1 MNTFSISAK
10 AALNQRS
17 GVRLRWNEM
26 HVSKATAAHRELPGL
41 LEADLDFYRAEP
53 FRGYRPQLGI
63 ESENEQTIWLTD
75 HGRRIA
81 LVDKHDCLIDLF
93 EFEPGR
99 PRLLNPQRPAV
110 YHAPTLLGA
119 RLTLAQWIGAQSRT
133 SATWKLMIEKST
145 DRISLTIAETWQEP
159 ARHSVKRL
167 ELGVHPR
174 FGYVIFTFDEVRSA
188 EPAGLELY
196 NFLVKGL
203 THHQPAKRR
212 FPLVVWH
219 SPSRGLLK
227 WTSNL
232 VALRCAG
239 HQDRDFARN
248 LGSNGWL
255 GFLGEPDWNPIFA
268 LGEASWPCTL
278 STCDNLLDEH
288 FCFAPAPAPPGNEQ
302 ILTCRGALLALPGAV
317 ADRLIERATVNDL
330 LADQPNPAWPHC
342 GSPRLRPFCLNQLC
356 DFENS
361 IPLDEYYRGQYWC
374 AIENGE
380 EWATLSDEKAHSGH
394 WALRLRVRPAEGEKS
409 LSPLGSTMWLE
420 AGRSYRLSAYVC
432 YAGTKPGQFRL
443 GVSQAYF
450 SSAEN
455 REPKVARCAATG
467 TTAWRRLELMFTALP
482 HDPCAVVQLV
492 ASGHGHW
499 FIDDVLL
506 EEIPIERTGT

>member
-1 MNTFSISAK
+1 M
-10 AALNQRS
+10 
-17 GVRLRWNEM
+17 RLRWNEAHM
-26 HVSKATAAHRELPGL
+26 SKAIAEQRGLPGL
-41 LEADLDFYRAEP
+41 LEADLAFHRAEP
-53 FRGYRPQLGI
+53 FRDYRPQFGV
-63 ESENEQTIWLTD
+63 ESQDEQTLWITD

-81 LVDKHDCLIDLF
+81 LVDQRDCLIDLF

-99 PRLLNPQRPAV
+99 PRLSNPQKPAV

-119 RLTLAQWIGAQSRT
+119 RLTLAQWIGKQGRT
-133 SATWKLMIEKST
+133 SATWELAITVALE
-145 DRISLTIAETWQEP
+145 RIMLAVTEAWLRP

-174 FGYVIFTFDEVRSA
+174 FGYMIYTFDEVRSS

-203 THHQPAKRR
+203 AHHHPAKRR
-212 FPLVVWH
+212 FPLVVWR

-232 VALRCAG
+232 VSLRCAG
-239 HQDRDFARN
+239 HQDRKFARN
-248 LGSNGWL
+248 LGANGWL
-255 GFLGEPDWNPIFA
+255 GFLGEPDWNPVFA
-268 LGEASWPCTL
+268 LSAASRPCTL

-288 FCFAPAPAPPGNEQ
+288 FCFAPAPAQPGNED

-317 ADRLIERATVNDL
+317 ADRLIERAAVNDL
-330 LADQPNPAWPHC
+330 LADQPNPAWPYSV
-342 GSPRLRPFCLNQLC
+342 SPRLRPFNLNQLS

-361 IPLDEYYRGQYWC
+361 IALDEYYRGQYWY

-380 EWATLSDEKAHSGH
+380 EWAALSDEKAHSGH
-394 WALRLRVRPAEGEKS
+394 WALRLRVRPAEREKS

-455 REPKVARCAATG
+455 REPKAARCAATG
-467 TTAWRRLELMFTALP
+467 TTAWRRLELTFTALP

-506 EEIPIERTGT
+506 EEIPIGRAGH